1 MRLRIGQGLDIHPF
15 SDDPERP
22 LVLAGV
28 GVPGPGLRGHSDADV
43 VCHAVTD
50 ALLGAANLGDI
61 GGMFPDSDE
70 TWRGADSVAL
80 LSAAMERISPPWSVV
95 NVDCTIVAESP
106 RLAGYREQMESRLA
120 EVVRAPVSVKAKR
133 GEGLGALGRREG
145 IACFAVALLHQP

>member
-1 MRLRIGQGLDIHPF
+1 MRVGQGLDIHPF
-15 SDDPERP
+15 SDDPGRP

-28 GVPGPGLRGHSDADV
+28 RVPGPGLMGHSDSDV

-50 ALLGAANLGDI
+50 ALLGAANMGDI
-61 GGMFPDSDE
+61 GGMFPDTDE

-80 LSAAMERISPPWSVV
+80 LAAAMARLSPPWGVL

-106 RLAGYREQMESRLA
+106 RLAGYREQMEGRLA
-120 EVVRAPVSVKAKR
+120 EVLNAPVSVKAKR
-133 GEGLGALGRREG
+133 GEGLGAIGRREG